1 MSYIVGG
8 VKAKKVGV
16 LLEPSTYDADLTAV
30 DMQHGRTAYVKGK
43 KITGTGKCFEHAVYG
58 YARVGKVE
66 DENGNEKYGL
76 RLKTEPENNILIL
89 SPMLGGD
96 VIVQTNFFLD
106 GGVTKVGENITA
118 NGNVYIYHDG
128 EYKVVYF
135 ENISSTKT
143 KLLYFL
149 GKDNEL

>member
-16 LLEPSTYDADLTAV
+16 LLEPSTYDADLTPV
-30 DMQHGRTAYVKGK
+30 DMQHGRTAYVKGE
-43 KITGTGKCFEHAVYG
+43 KIIGTGKCFEHADYG
-58 YARVGKVE
+58 YARVNEVE
-66 DENGNEKYGL
+66 DENGNIKYGL
-76 RLKTEPENNILIL
+76 NITAKAESNILIL

-118 NGNVYIYHDG
+118 GGNVYAYYNG

-135 ENISSTKT
+135 ENISSVKT

-149 GKDNEL
+149 GKDNEI